1 MAITTRETTA
11 TGVTNKGSPLTNAE
25 VDTNFIELQQEKI
38 ELTDLSVGA
47 EGEAS
52 GDGSISYDNS
62 TGVFTYTPPAD
73 ISGAVTFA
81 AQAGE
86 ALTKGDV
93 VYVSGVSGN
102 KPVVSKADADDAS
115 KMPAYGLVEADASLN
130 AAVNVITFGTLYDLD
145 TSGFSA
151 GDTVY
156 VSTTA
161 GAITSTSPTGES
173 SLLQNIGKIIR
184 SHASAGSIKV
194 GGAGRTN
201 ATPNLNDGNVF
212 IGNASNQA
220 AARALTTADIQS
232 GTFAD
237 ARIAESN
244 VTQHEAALSITEAQ
258 ISNLQAYLTA
268 ETNDLSS
275 AVTWANVPDANIT
288 QSSVTQHQAAL
299 SITESQISDL
309 QTYLTAETNDL
320 SASVT
325 WANVP
330 DANITQSS
338 VTQHQA
344 ALSITASQISD
355 LQTYLTAET
364 DTLDSVTDRGASTTN
379 AITTG
384 AVTVNGR
391 LYANEGQSA
400 SYIRIGNT
408 ANTGGY
414 IGYGTPDSTSLSLW
428 TNGNVQAIT
437 IDGAG
442 KVGVGTT
449 DPDRYFHVNKSVS
462 GDWVT
467 EIHNTHTTNGFG
479 LKVRAGDDGDV
490 HSFFVADVDNTG
502 LFSVR
507 GHGYV
512 GIGNTN
518 PQRRLSVHEPAA
530 STGCWSQFTN
540 AQTGTSS
547 GAGTLVGIDSSQDF
561 RILNYENTRLRFYTN
576 GTDRMQVNANGT
588 INASS
593 STGSSYLMTLTNG
606 SSSAGEGQVLQ
617 LDASGRGAGT
627 KDIDVFNIQNA
638 DGTIHGVRNDG
649 QTYMQGTQSSPFVA
663 KTSDYATKFGVLPW
677 SGGRT
682 YISSGVIY
690 DNNGWVHASD
700 TVNSC
705 LLGIDGSSGGVW
717 YASSNSSSSWNTA
730 SAEALWNAS
739 GHWAGGINTSST
751 ANVGGVNVLGVSGTI
766 STFAGTGSSTYV
778 AFKSASTTTRGYV
791 GNGSGL
797 LTGASNADFIV
808 RSQSTLKFA
817 AGGNNLAATLS
828 TAGNFTA
835 VGDIQGANLQSNV
848 GDYGSIAAVQT
859 RGGYYGLSC
868 NGNLVL
874 MSNGTSHGI
883 YDDVNNDWWVR
894 FFENAGVRLHYNAS
908 TRLET
913 TSAGVTVSGA
923 ITATGNITAY
933 SDARLKSNIQ
943 TLDGSKVYQMRGVS
957 FEKDGA
963 AGSGVVAQEL
973 KEIAPEL
980 VSEGSEYLSVA
991 YGNLVGYL
999 IEAVK
1004 DLKAE
1009 VDELKKA
1016 AA

>member
-115 KMPAYGLVEADASLN
+115 KMPAYGLVEANASLN

-145 TSGFSA
+145 TSGFSV
-151 GDTVY
+151 GDTIY
-156 VSTTA
+156 VSNTA
-161 GAITSTSPTGES
+161 GAISSTAPTGES
-173 SLLQNIGKIIR
+173 SLIQNIGKVIR

-237 ARIAESN
+237 ARIAQSN
-244 VTQHEAALSITEAQ
+244 VTQHQAALSITESQ
-258 ISNLQAYLTA
+258 ISDLQSYLTA
-268 ETNDLSS
+268 ETNDLST
-275 AVTWANVPDANIT
+275 AVTWANVPNANIT

-309 QTYLTAETNDL
+309 QTYLTAET
-320 SASVT
+320 
-325 WANVP
+325 
-330 DANITQSS
+330 
-338 VTQHQA
+338 
-344 ALSITASQISD
+344 
-355 LQTYLTAET
+355 

-379 AITTG
+379 ALTTG
-384 AVTVNGR
+384 AITANGR
-391 LYANEGQSA
+391 LYINEGQSA
-400 SYIRIGNT
+400 SYLRIGNT
-408 ANTGGY
+408 GDTGGY
-414 IGYGTPDSTSLSLW
+414 IGYGTPDAESLSLW
-428 TNGNVQAIT
+428 TSGNVQAMT
-437 IDGAG
+437 IDG
-442 KVGVGTT
+442 VG
-449 DPDRYFHVNKSVS
+449 F
-462 GDWVT
+462 
-467 EIHNTHTTNGFG
+467 
-479 LKVRAGDDGDV
+479 
-490 HSFFVADVDNTG
+490 
-502 LFSVR
+502 
-507 GHGYV
+507 V

-518 PQRRLSVHEPAA
+518 PQRKLNIHESA
-530 STGCWSQFTN
+530 SGTGCWSQFTN
-540 AQTGTSS
+540 AQTGTAS

-561 RILNYENTRLRFYTN
+561 RILNYENTRIRFYTN
-576 GTDRMQVNANGT
+576 SADRMQINANGT

-593 STGSSYLMTLTNG
+593 NTGSSYLMTLTNSG
-606 SSSAGEGQVLQ
+606 GSAGQGQVLQ
-617 LDASGRGAGT
+617 LDASGRSTGT
-627 KDIDVFNIQNA
+627 KDIDVFNIQNL

-649 QTYMQGTQSSPFVA
+649 QTFMQATQSSPIKA
-663 KTSDYATKFGVLPW
+663 KTSNYATVFGVLPW
-677 SGGRT
+677 SSSNT
-682 YISSGVIY
+682 YLSSGAY
-690 DNNGWVHASD
+690 FDNNAWVHASSD
-700 TVNSC
+700 TTSC
-705 LLGIDGSSGGVW
+705 LLELAGDGVGW
-717 YASSNSSSSWNTA
+717 YASSNSSASWNQA
-730 SAEALWNAS
+730 SNVQLWNA
-739 GHWAGGINTSST
+739 GGTW
-751 ANVGGVNVLGVSGTI
+751 VGAIDNAAVYTDFMRIEKASGTI
-766 STFAGTGSSTYV
+766 MELRDTDATNATNANIYLYFQKADGGNLGYIGYGSGSTNYLYLNNQQGDLYLSTISGGTIRLANNTNCSGWFTSTNLVRNYSTYGSV
-778 AFKSASTTTRGYV
+778 AIREAR
-791 GNGSGL
+791 N
-797 LTGASNADFIV
+797 
-808 RSQSTLKFA
+808 
-817 AGGNNLAATLS
+817 
-828 TAGNFTA
+828 
-835 VGDIQGANLQSNV
+835 
-848 GDYGSIAAVQT
+848 
-859 RGGYYGLSC
+859 GYYGLSL
-868 NGNLVL
+868 NNHAIF
-874 MSNGTSHGI
+874 MSSGTVHGI
-883 YDDVNNDWWVR
+883 YDGDNSDWWVR
-894 FFENAGVRLHYNAS
+894 FYESAGVDLRHNSVVKLETTSAGVSISGEADFGNARIGSDPHRAGLLAIYNDTGSWAGTQTHISGWEYALMGNAS
-908 TRLET
+908 GQFGLYNDNNNEWMWQATANGAVDLYYNGVLKLET
-913 TSAGVTVSGA
+913 TSAGVTVSGS
-923 ITATGNITAY
+923 ITATSNITAY

-973 KEIAPEL
+973 KEVAPEL
-980 VSEGSEYLSVA
+980 VSEDSEYLSVA

-1009 VDELKKA
+1009 VDELKRA